1 MEKEQF
7 QKEMEKYLKV
17 ISITLTQKQIDQFY
31 DYMHLL
37 LEWNEKINLTAI
49 TKPEEIILKHFI
61 DSIIPIKEIKEN
73 SKIVD
78 VGTGAGFPGI
88 PLKIVR
94 PDLKITLVDSLNKRI
109 SFLDEVI
116 HQLQLKEIE
125 AIHARA
131 EEFGKD
137 KKRRENFDIAT
148 SRAVANMS
156 VLVEYLL
163 PLVKVGGHCM
173 ILKGSSIEEELV
185 QSQKALTVLGG
196 KVEKVDSFEL
206 PLTDMKRTIVYLLK
220 EKNTPA
226 KYPRKPGIPAK
237 TPIQ

>member
-1 MEKEQF
+1 MEKEKF

-88 PLKIVR
+88 PLKIAR

-125 AIHARA
+125 AIHARV

>member
-1 MEKEQF
+1 MEKEKF
-7 QKEMEKYLKV
+7 QKEMEKYLKK
-17 ISITLTQKQIDQFY
+17 ISITLTQKQMDQFY
-31 DYMHLL
+31 DYMNLL
-37 LEWNEKINLTAI
+37 LKWNEKINLTAI

-61 DSIIPIKEIKEN
+61 DSIISMKEIIEN

-88 PLKIVR
+88 PLKIIR

-109 SFLDEVI
+109 SFLEEVI
-116 HQLQLKEIE
+116 EKLQLEEIE

-131 EEFGKD
+131 EEFDKD
-137 KKRRENFDIAT
+137 NKTRESCDIAT

-173 ILKGSSIEEELV
+173 LLKGSQIEEELE

-196 KVEKVDSFEL
+196 KVEKVDCFEL
-206 PLTDMKRTIVYLLK
+206 PLTDIKRTIVYLLK
-220 EKNTPA
+220 EKNTPS
-226 KYPRKPGIPAK
+226 KYPRKPGTPTK
-237 TPIQ
+237 DPIQ